1 MFLHTVLTTFLSAE
15 MKMKYLNFPGKVRR
29 IVRISQKEWGTV
41 NPLMGSKTE
50 AFRILS
56 YAAL

>member
-1 MFLHTVLTTFLSAE
+1 
-15 MKMKYLNFPGKVRR
+15 MKYLNFPGKVRR

-56 YAAL
+56 YAALWHFEIVSASRKDMH

>member
-1 MFLHTVLTTFLSAE
+1 

-41 NPLMGSKTE
+41 NPLMGPKTE